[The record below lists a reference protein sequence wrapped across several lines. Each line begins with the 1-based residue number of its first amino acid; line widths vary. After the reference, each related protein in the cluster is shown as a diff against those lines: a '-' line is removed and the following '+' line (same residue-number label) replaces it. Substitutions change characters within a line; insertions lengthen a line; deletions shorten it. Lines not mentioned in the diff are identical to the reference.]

1 MAIEMVDRRVRFV
14 WNCGAGSRA
23 IVNNVTIETANNLK
37 SDDHMWYKITAERF
51 ARVLLTVLIRL
62 GSDIL
67 SCDRSF
73 FATPLTLPISQF
85 PTIAVGS

>member
-51 ARVLLTVLIRL
+51 VRARVLLTVR
-62 GSDIL
+62 IL
-67 SCDRSF
+67 VRIF
-73 FATPLTLPISQF
+73 
-85 PTIAVGS
+85 